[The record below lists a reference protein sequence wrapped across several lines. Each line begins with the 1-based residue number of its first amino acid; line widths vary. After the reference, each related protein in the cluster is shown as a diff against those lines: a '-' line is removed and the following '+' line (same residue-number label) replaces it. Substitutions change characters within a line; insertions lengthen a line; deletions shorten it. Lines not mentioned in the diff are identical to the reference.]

1 MRSYLVAYI
10 CTSLSDQEAVSPEV
24 VERRLAVWLEVI
36 RKLSLTKIT
45 GAGESDDGM
54 VLAWSNP
61 WSVDV

>member
-36 RKLSLTKIT
+36 RKLSLTKIQPWWET

-54 VLAWSNP
+54 VLA
-61 WSVDV
+61 